1 VIAARWFQREVI
13 MLQNRHPKL
22 IRRWQ
27 AGIAACPF
35 VLFACLCCAMSGRAL
50 DLRNAV
56 IVSAPNASPRQKQAV
71 KMLVEEAEK
80 RTSIR
85 WPQQT
90 AWPAT
95 NVPVIAVGL
104 KSALSEF
111 TGPHAE
117 GLQSSPASSA
127 PEGYRLCVRKAEHNP
142 AVVILGNDERGVLF
156 GVGGLLREL
165 RMERDSVSLPD
176 DLDITTAPKYALRG
190 HQLGYRP
197 KCNSYD
203 AWDLPVW
210 EQYFRDLAV
219 FGCNAIE
226 LIPPRSDDE
235 ADSPHFPRPPME
247 MMQAM
252 SRLADAY
259 GLDVWI
265 WYPAMD
271 KDYADPKTVE
281 SALTEWGEVFAKLS
295 RVDAVFVPGGDP
307 GRTQPKVLL
316 AFLEKQTQNLHRYHP
331 KAQMWVSPQSFNQV
345 WLEEFVDILKRE
357 QPDWL
362 TGVVFGPQ
370 VRISLPRLREL
381 VPARYPIRHYP
392 DITHSRQCQYPV
404 ANWDVAYAVTEARE
418 CINPRPE
425 AEAAIFR
432 KTEPGTIGFISYSEG
447 CNDDV
452 NKIVWSALGWD
463 PEAKVTDI
471 LRQYSRYFIR
481 ERYADDFAQGLLA
494 LERNWQGPL
503 LANESVDCTLKEFQ
517 TLERGASSAELK
529 NWRFQQ
535 GLFRA
540 YYDAYVRHRLIYETD
555 LEMQAMAYLRRASEL
570 GVFSAISDATKILD
584 RAPRDH
590 PNEDWR
596 ARIFQLGEA
605 LFQSIGMQLS
615 VERYQAIAVDRG
627 ASLDT
632 LDYPLN
638 NRAWLKERFAQ
649 INQLVGSEPERLKA
663 VDEILQW
670 TNPGPGGFY
679 DDLGNIACQPHLQ
692 AGPGLSE
699 DPGCYRSA
707 RVDFEED
714 RVFDEPD
721 ENPGVARRLSW
732 MDHAE
737 ALYDTPLQM
746 AYSGLDTNA
755 RYKVR
760 VVYAGDSPK
769 RKIRLVANDT
779 MEVHPYLAKP
789 MPFKP
794 LEFAIPPAATQQG
807 KLTLSWFGEP
817 GLGGNGR
824 SAQVSEVWLLK
835 EPSPPG
841 R

>member
-1 VIAARWFQREVI
+1 MLAGNPLVLCFFLGCVI
-13 MLQNRHPKL
+13 
-22 IRRWQ
+22 
-27 AGIAACPF
+27 
-35 VLFACLCCAMSGRAL
+35 SGRAL
-50 DLRNAV
+50 DLSNAV
-56 IVSAPNASPRQKQAV
+56 IVCAPDASPRQKQAV

-80 RTSIR
+80 RTRIR
-85 WPQQT
+85 WPQLT

-95 NVPVIAVGL
+95 NVAVIAIGL
-104 KSALSEF
+104 KSAVPEF

-117 GLQSSPASSA
+117 GLQAAPTPGA

-156 GVGGLLREL
+156 GIGNLLREL
-165 RMERDSVSLPD
+165 RMERGSVSLRD
-176 DLDITTAPKYALRG
+176 DLDITTAPKYPLRG

-226 LIPPRSDDE
+226 LIPPRSDDD

-247 MMQAM
+247 MMQGM
-252 SRLADAY
+252 SRVADSY
-259 GLDVWI
+259 GLEVWI

-271 KDYADPKTVE
+271 KDYADAKTVE
-281 SALTEWGEVFAKLS
+281 SALREWGEVFSKLS
-295 RVDAVFVPGGDP
+295 RIDAVFVPGGDP
-307 GRTQPKVLL
+307 GHTQPKVLMAL
-316 AFLEKQTQNLHRYHP
+316 LEKQTENLHRYHP
-331 KAQMWVSPQSFNQV
+331 KAQMWVSPQSFDQS
-345 WLEEFVDILKRE
+345 WLDEFIDILKRE
-357 QPDWL
+357 QPSWL
-362 TGVVFGPQ
+362 SGVVYGPQ

-381 VPARYPIRHYP
+381 VPAKYPIRHYP

-404 ANWDVAYAVTEARE
+404 ADWDVAYALTEARE

-432 KTEPGTIGFISYSEG
+432 KIQPDSIGFLTYSEG

-452 NKIVWSALGWD
+452 NKIIWCGLGWD
-463 PEAKVTDI
+463 PETPVVGI
-471 LRQYSRYFIR
+471 LRQYSRYFIG

-494 LERNWQGPL
+494 LERDWQGPL
-503 LANESVDCTLKEFQ
+503 LANVSVDVTLQQFQ
-517 TLERGASSAELK
+517 TLEKKATPSDLK

-535 GLFRA
+535 ALFRA
-540 YYDAYVRHRLIYETD
+540 YYDAYIRHRLIHETD
-555 LEMQAMAYLRRASEL
+555 LERQAMECLRKAPEV
-570 GVFSAISDATKILD
+570 GVSRAISEATEILD
-584 RAPRDH
+584 RALAEH
-590 PNEDWR
+590 PDPDWR
-596 ARIFQLGEA
+596 TRIFQLGEA

-638 NRAWLKERFAQ
+638 NRAWLEEQFAR
-649 INQLVGSEPERLKA
+649 IRKLPSPPEKLKA
-663 VDEILQW
+663 VEEILQW

-679 DDLGNIACQPHLQ
+679 DDLGNSACQPHLQ
-692 AGPGLSE
+692 GGLGFNE
-699 DPGCYRSA
+699 DPGCFQSA
-707 RVDFEED
+707 RSDYEED
-714 RVFDEPD
+714 LVVDEPD
-721 ENPGVARRLSW
+721 EDPGVARRVSW

-737 ALYDTPLQM
+737 SLYDAPLRM
-746 AYSGLDTNA
+746 AYTGLDPKA
-755 RYKVR
+755 RYKIR
-760 VVYAGDSPK
+760 VLYAGDSPK

-779 MEVHPYLAKP
+779 IEVHPYLAKP

-794 LEFAIPPAATQQG
+794 LEFAIPPAATQRG
-807 KLTLSWFGEP
+807 KLVLSWFGEP

-824 SAQVSEVWLLK
+824 SCQVSEVWLMK
-835 EPSPPG
+835 DSSPPTQ
-841 R
+841 